1 MALANSPARS
11 APLDVPAKQ
20 PPHTGGK
27 RRLRSRREAWT
38 GLAFAAPALA
48 VFAVFMLWPL
58 VQVFWLSFQKTS
70 GFGLSEFVGLGNF
83 QEIMGDAVFW
93 QALLNTSLY
102 TLLSVPLCL
111 VAGLGAA
118 LLLNR
123 PLPGR
128 GLIRAIF
135 YMPAVISGV
144 SSALAAAWMF
154 NADLGIVNK
163 LLTLVGIG
171 DVAWQS
177 QGGPAMLSLIV
188 VGLWIG
194 LGFNMVVYLA
204 ALQGIPRELY
214 EAARVDGAGWWQTLR
229 SITIPSLAPTTFFL
243 LVIGIINSFQVF
255 DIVYVMTGGGP
266 GNSTTMLVTYAYT
279 AGFDQRRQGYASAI
293 GVVLYLIVL
302 ILTVVQWRL
311 SRRRDA
317 V

>member
-1 MALANSPARS
+1 ML
-11 APLDVPAKQ
+11 
-20 PPHTGGK
+20 
-27 RRLRSRREAWT
+27 
-38 GLAFAAPALA
+38 FAAPAVT
-48 VFAVFMLWPL
+48 VFAVFMFWPL
-58 VQVFWLSFQKTS
+58 IQVFWLSFQKTS
-70 GFGLSEFVGLGNF
+70 GFGIAQWIGIDNYR
-83 QEIMGDAVFW
+83 EILGDAVFW

-128 GLIRAIF
+128 GLFRAVF

-163 LLTLVGIG
+163 LLSAVGIG

-177 QGGPAMLSLIV
+177 QGGPAMASIV
-188 VGLWIG
+188 AISLWIG

-243 LVIGIINSFQVF
+243 MVIGIINSFQVF

-266 GNSTTMLVTYAYT
+266 GNSTTMLVTYAYS

-293 GVVLYLIVL
+293 GVVLYAIVL
-302 ILTVVQWRL
+302 VMTVVQWRL
-311 SRRRDA
+311 ARRRDDA
-317 V
+317 

>member
-1 MALANSPARS
+1 MTLTSSPQRPASAKAKAR
-11 APLDVPAKQ
+11 
-20 PPHTGGK
+20 PPSGT
-27 RRLRSRREAWT
+27 RRLRTRSTREAWT
-38 GLAFAAPALA
+38 GLAFAAPAVA
-48 VFAVFMLWPL
+48 VFAVFMFWPL
-58 VQVFWLSFQKTS
+58 IQVVWLSFQNTS
-70 GFGLSEFVGLGNF
+70 GFGISEWVGIDNYR
-83 QEIMGDAVFW
+83 EIVGDTVFW

-102 TLLSVPLCL
+102 TVLSVPLCL
-111 VAGLGAA
+111 VTGLGAA

-123 PLPGR
+123 PMPGR

-163 LLTLVGIG
+163 LLTAFGMEG
-171 DVAWQS
+171 VAWQS
-177 QGGPAMLSLIV
+177 QGGPAMLSLV
-188 VGLWIG
+188 VVSLWIG

-214 EAARVDGAGWWQTLR
+214 EAARVDGASWWQTLR
-229 SITIPSLAPTTFFL
+229 SITVPSLAPTTFFL

-279 AGFDQRRQGYASAI
+279 AGFDQRRQGYASAL
-293 GVVLYLIVL
+293 GVVLYAIVL

>member
-1 MALANSPARS
+1 M
-11 APLDVPAKQ
+11 
-20 PPHTGGK
+20 
-27 RRLRSRREAWT
+27 
-38 GLAFAAPALA
+38 F
-48 VFAVFMLWPL
+48 WPL
-58 VQVFWLSFQKTS
+58 IQVFWLSFQETS
-70 GFGLSEFVGLGNF
+70 GFGLSEWIGFGNYR
-83 QEIMGDAVFW
+83 EIMGDTVFW
-93 QALLNTSLY
+93 QALLNTSIY
-102 TLLSVPLCL
+102 TVLSVPLCL
-111 VAGLGAA
+111 VAGFGAA
-118 LLLNR
+118 FLLNR
-123 PLPGR
+123 PMPGR

-163 LLTLVGIG
+163 LLTAVGAG
-171 DVAWQS
+171 GVAWQS
-177 QGGPAMLSLIV
+177 QGGPAMLSLV
-188 VGLWIG
+188 VVSLWIG

-229 SITIPSLAPTTFFL
+229 SITVPSLAPTTFFL

-279 AGFDQRRQGYASAI
+279 SGFDQRRQGYASAI
-293 GVVLYLIVL
+293 GVVLYAIVL